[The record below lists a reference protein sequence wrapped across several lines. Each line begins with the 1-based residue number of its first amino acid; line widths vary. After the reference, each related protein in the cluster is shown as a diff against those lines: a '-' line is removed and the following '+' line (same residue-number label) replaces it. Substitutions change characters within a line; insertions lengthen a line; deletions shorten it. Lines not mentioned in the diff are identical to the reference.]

1 MTLPTGTISM
11 SQVNTEL
18 GYSSNATISLNQTAV
33 RTLAGVPSG
42 TISMNNLRGKSNAF
56 AFTISSNQT
65 NANLRTLAVAAG
77 WDQTKKVAA
86 TINSGVYISSN
97 STGTPALTVTGSF
110 PNGVELINNGLIIG
124 MGGSGGGQT
133 IVGFGP
139 GVDGN
144 AGGAALSTSVALSVN
159 NAGTIGGGGG
169 GGGASGATYNFDVEN
184 QQGWLQGG
192 GGGGRSS
199 AAANSAGGASPY
211 GTGNGSQG
219 TVSAA
224 GAGGLAPAYVYGSYG
239 TRGVGGTGGNWGST
253 GSSGTM
259 TGPWPGGVGGASGA
273 SVSGNSNITW
283 IATGTRLGPIT

>member
-1 MTLPTGTISM
+1 M

-199 AAANSAGGASPY
+199 AAANSAGVLPRTEQETARRELSVPQGRVVWLLRMYMDRMAQGA
-211 GTGNGSQG
+211 
-219 TVSAA
+219 
-224 GAGGLAPAYVYGSYG
+224 LEE
-239 TRGVGGTGGNWGST
+239 RE
-253 GSSGTM
+253 
-259 TGPWPGGVGGASGA
+259 
-273 SVSGNSNITW
+273 
-283 IATGTRLGPIT
+283 ATGDQQALLEL

>member
-1 MTLPTGTISM
+1 M

-56 AFTISSNQT
+56 TFTISTNQT
-65 NANLRTLAVAAG
+65 NANLRSLAIAAG
-77 WDQTKKVAA
+77 WDQSKKVAA

-97 STGTPALTVTGSF
+97 SVGTAALTVSGSF
-110 PNGVELINNGLIIG
+110 PGGVDLTNNGLIIG

-133 IVGFGP
+133 NVIFGP
-139 GVDGN
+139 GVAGN
-144 AGGAALSTSVALSVN
+144 AGGTALSTSVALSVN

-169 GGGASGATYNFDVEN
+169 GGGACGATYNFDVEN
-184 QQGWLQGG
+184 QQGWMQGG

-199 AAANSAGGASPY
+199 AAANSAGGLTAFGSGY
-211 GTGNGSQG
+211 GAAG
-219 TVSAA
+219 TVTAA
-224 GAGGLAPAYVYGSYG
+224 GAGGLAPPYYNGGYG

-253 GSSGTM
+253 GSAGTTGVWSG
-259 TGPWPGGVGGASGA
+259 GSGGASGA
-273 SVSGNSNITW
+273 AVSGNSNITW